1 MAFLT
6 AASLSEP
13 GKIPSGV
20 KRKPKYVTLVE
31 PKLHLVKFNFKFA
44 LRKRLKQIAEIDDV
58 LHAQSHELKDHQC
71 KQ

>member
-20 KRKPKYVTLVE
+20 KRNPKYVTLVE
-31 PKLHLVKFNFKFA
+31 PKLHFVKFNFKFA
-44 LRKRLKQIAEIDDV
+44 LRKRLKRDCRD
-58 LHAQSHELKDHQC
+58 
-71 KQ
+71 

>member
-1 MAFLT
+1 MNILGGVAFLT

-31 PKLHLVKFNFKFA
+31 PKLHLFKFNFRFA
-44 LRKRLKQIAEIDDV
+44 LRKRLKRDWRDLRCEIC
-58 LHAQSHELKDHQC
+58 SES
-71 KQ
+71 

>member
-1 MAFLT
+1 MNILGGVAFLT

-20 KRKPKYVTLVE
+20 KQKPKYVTLVE

-44 LRKRLKQIAEIDDV
+44 LRNWSKRDCRDL
-58 LHAQSHELKDHQC
+58 QC
-71 KQ
+71 DTCSES